1 MESHLKPRI
10 MIKTIS
16 LPDVSNYDDDNYEM
30 NSNIKMLSSSNNT
43 HM

>member
-16 LPDVSNYDDDNYEM
+16 LSDVTNDDDNYEM